1 MKYFFPTYTDRPTV
15 SKRSLRYLFDAPQGS
30 CPNVSV
36 TIQIDNIEDVAP
48 LTYELTVSSSAGCV
62 LQKCP
67 MVVSPGERVLTVTL
81 LEGVDYT
88 ATLEASNDCGPSSTT
103 VPIRPGK

>member
-1 MKYFFPTYTDRPTV
+1 MYTDPPAI
-15 SKRSLRYLFDAPQGS
+15 SERSLQYLIDDAKGS

-36 TIQIDNIEDVAP
+36 TIQIDDIKDVAP
-48 LTYELTVSSSAGCV
+48 LTYELTVSSSAGCM

-67 MVVSPGERVLTVTL
+67 MVVNPGERVLTVTL

-88 ATLEASNDCGPSSTT
+88 ATLEVSNDCGPSSTT